1 MFKNKRILIC
11 PLNWG
16 IGHSTRMVAYAKQLE
31 QAGNHIMVAGDYEV
45 LDIFKEELPQMERI
59 LLKDIHV
66 HYSHSDKQVRKLFL
80 HSPIFMFLLYRQH
93 LTLQRLLKRIE
104 VDVVISDNRPSL
116 WSKNVK
122 SYYVT
127 HQPNLKLSD
136 GWHWAEGIATYIHQ
150 WFIKHY
156 DALLIPDIEGPD
168 SLSGELTDIKKDKF
182 IVHYIGWLSRFE
194 KQDVAVEQENYTLLI
209 LSGVEPSRTHL
220 RDKIVKRFKGTD
232 EQLII
237 AGGDKAETRDNII
250 TLPYVRTEALKPL
263 ILSAKHI
270 ICRSGY
276 SMITDL
282 RVLERQAEY
291 IATPGQPEQEYLA
304 RLHSQPEK

>member
-1 MFKNKRILIC
+1 MFKNQRILIC

-16 IGHSTRMVAYAKQLE
+16 IGHTTRMVAYAKQLDK
-31 QAGNHIMVAGDYEV
+31 AGNQVMVAGDYDV

-66 HYSHSDKQVRKLFL
+66 RYSNTDKTVRKLVL
-80 HSPIFMFLLYRQH
+80 HSPIFMYYLFQQH
-93 LTLQRLLKRIE
+93 RTLQRLLKRIE

-116 WSKNVK
+116 WSKKVK

-136 GWHWAEGIATYIHQ
+136 GWHWAEKIATRTHR

-156 DALLIPDIEGPD
+156 DALLIPDMKGEE
-168 SLSGELTDIKKDKF
+168 SLSGDLSLVLDDK
-182 IVHYIGWLSRFE
+182 IETHHIGWLSRFE
-194 KQDVAVEQENYTLLI
+194 KPSAEVEQENYTLLI

-220 RDKIVKRFKGTD
+220 KEEIEKRFKGTE

-237 AGGDKAETRDNII
+237 AGGYKAETKDNII

-263 ILSAKHI
+263 ILSAKNV

-276 SMITDL
+276 SMLTDL
-282 RVLERQAEY
+282 KVLGRDAEY
-291 IATPGQPEQEYLA
+291 IPTPGQPEQEYLA
-304 RLHSQPEK
+304 KLHSQPSK